1 MFAVFNPI
9 TYLCHRDKQYIT
21 QPLQKKTST
30 MALKYVLRKN
40 NIRSNK
46 AYGKWYAHTVRDQD
60 EMTMGEIEKKIESRC
75 TLTRADVRAVI
86 SALQNVV
93 KEGLQDGRVVN
104 LDEMGKLH
112 LSIRSKSVDSPDEFD
127 LNKHIT
133 GVVCKYTPQGH
144 RIGMGD
150 RRIKREFTTG
160 LTISPVELVDE
171 TGKAVKH
178 ERRSIKI

>member
-1 MFAVFNPI
+1 
-9 TYLCHRDKQYIT
+9 
-21 QPLQKKTST
+21 

-40 NIRSNK
+40 NIKSNK
-46 AYGKWYAHTVRDQD
+46 AYGKWYAHTVRDAD
-60 EMTMGEIEKKIESRC
+60 ELTMSEIEQKIQDSC
-75 TLTRADVRAVI
+75 TLTRADVRA
-86 SALQNVV
+86 
-93 KEGLQDGRVVN
+93 EGLQDGKVVN

-112 LSIRSKSVDSPDEFD
+112 LSIRSKSVDNPDEFD

-150 RRIKREFTTG
+150 HRIKRDFTTG

-171 TGKAVKH
+171 TGKTVKR
-178 ERRSIKI
+178 ERKSVKR